1 MAPSDMDPF
10 QDTDET
16 HAALMRA
23 TYDAL
28 CKHGYA
34 GLTIQRIGDEF
45 PKSKSLI
52 YQHYDGKDELLVAFL
67 GFMSKHFEDE
77 AEIPIDDD
85 RDALDQLQDHL
96 NHLLDPSLDE
106 ERYEFM
112 SAMTELRAQAPHDEA
127 YRAHFTKSDQIFH
140 EHISDIIRTGIEQG
154 EFRDVDPEQT
164 AELLLTTIDGAMLR
178 RVTTDGSVDIQA
190 VRDELDEYIRSRL
203 LLKE

>member
-1 MAPSDMDPF
+1 MDSSNPF
-10 QDTDET
+10 ANTDET
-16 HAALMRA
+16 RTALMRA

-67 GFMSKHFEDE
+67 GFMIEHFESE
-77 AEIPIDDD
+77 AEIPTDDSTQI
-85 RDALDQLQDHL
+85 LDQLQDHL
-96 NHLLDPSLDE
+96 DRLLDPALDK

-127 YRAHFTKSDQIFH
+127 YREHFTRSDQIFRSH
-140 EHISDIIRTGIEQG
+140 LTDIIRTGIERG
-154 EFRDVDPEQT
+154 EFREVDPEQT

-178 RVTTDGSVDIQA
+178 QVTSDDSMNVQA
-190 VRDELDEYIRSRL
+190 VRDELDEYIRSL
-203 LLKE
+203 LVED

>member
-1 MAPSDMDPF
+1 MAPSETNPF

-67 GFMSKHFEDE
+67 GFMIEHFKNE
-77 AEIPIDDD
+77 AEAPIDDETG
-85 RDALDQLQDHL
+85 ALDQLQEHL
-96 NHLLDPSLDE
+96 DRLLDPSIDE
-106 ERYEFM
+106 ERYEYM

-127 YRAHFTKSDQIFH
+127 YRTHFTNSDQIFH
-140 EHISDIIRTGIEQG
+140 EHITDIIRTGIERG
-154 EFRDVDPEQT
+154 EFRETDPERT

-178 RVTTDGSVDIQA
+178 RTTTDGSVDIRA
-190 VRDELDEYIRSRL
+190 VRSELDEYIHSRL
-203 LLKE
+203 LGE